1 MSDGGKGSKP
11 RPLSV
16 SNDEYANRW
25 DAIFGRDQKAKQEEA
40 LDALSKANQELG
52 LYDDAY
58 EFEDKITRNN
68 AETQQVQNFEL
79 DSSGKSL
86 L

>member
-16 SNDEYANRW
+16 SDQEYANRW
-25 DAIFGRDQKAKQEEA
+25 NAIFGKDSET
-40 LDALSKANQELG
+40 
-52 LYDDAY
+52 
-58 EFEDKITRNN
+58 DKITRNN
-68 AETQQVQNFEL
+68 EETQQVQNNEL
-79 DSSGKSL
+79 DPVGKSL

>member
-16 SNDEYANRW
+16 SDQEYATRW
-25 DAIFGRDQKAKQEEA
+25 DAIFATDSET
-40 LDALSKANQELG
+40 
-52 LYDDAY
+52 
-58 EFEDKITRNN
+58 DKPTRNN
-68 AETQQVQNFEL
+68 QETQQVQEFKVDN
-79 DSSGKSL
+79 SGKSL

>member
-11 RPLSV
+11 RPISV
-16 SNDEYANRW
+16 SDQEYANRW
-25 DAIFGRDQKAKQEEA
+25 NAIFGKDSEV
-40 LDALSKANQELG
+40 
-52 LYDDAY
+52 
-58 EFEDKITRNN
+58 DKITRNN
-68 AETQQVQNFEL
+68 QETQDLQEFTV

>member
-11 RPLSV
+11 RPYSV
-16 SNDEYANRW
+16 SDLEYATRW
-25 DAIFGRDQKAKQEEA
+25 DAIFNRDSET
-40 LDALSKANQELG
+40 
-52 LYDDAY
+52 
-58 EFEDKITRNN
+58 DKSTRNN
-68 AETQQVQNFEL
+68 QETQEAQNFEV

>member
-11 RPLSV
+11 RPYSV
-16 SNDEYANRW
+16 SNEEYANRW
-25 DAIFGRDQKAKQEEA
+25 DAIFGKTDSEC
-40 LDALSKANQELG
+40 
-52 LYDDAY
+52 
-58 EFEDKITRNN
+58 DKPTRSNE
-68 AETQQVQNFEL
+68 ETQQVQNSSL

>member
-1 MSDGGKGSKP
+1 MECIVGNPKPYLFGETKMSDGGKGSKP

-16 SNDEYANRW
+16 SDLEYATRW
-25 DAIFGRDQKAKQEEA
+25 DAIFNRDSEM
-40 LDALSKANQELG
+40 
-52 LYDDAY
+52 
-58 EFEDKITRNN
+58 DKPTRNN
-68 AETQQVQNFEL
+68 QETQEVQNFKV

>member
-16 SNDEYANRW
+16 SDQEYANRW
-25 DAIFGRDQKAKQEEA
+25 DAIFNRDSET
-40 LDALSKANQELG
+40 
-52 LYDDAY
+52 
-58 EFEDKITRNN
+58 DKTTRNN
-68 AETQQVQNFEL
+68 QETQEVQNFEV
-79 DSSGKSL
+79 DNSGKNL

>member
-16 SNDEYANRW
+16 ANEEYASRW
-25 DAIFGRDQKAKQEEA
+25 DAIFNRDSET
-40 LDALSKANQELG
+40 
-52 LYDDAY
+52 
-58 EFEDKITRNN
+58 DKPTRNN
-68 AETQQVQNFEL
+68 QETQQVQNFEV
-79 DSSGKSL
+79 DNSGKSL

>member
-16 SNDEYANRW
+16 SDQEYANRW
-25 DAIFGRDQKAKQEEA
+25 EAIFATDSET
-40 LDALSKANQELG
+40 
-52 LYDDAY
+52 
-58 EFEDKITRNN
+58 DKPTRNN
-68 AETQQVQNFEL
+68 AETQQVQNFEV

>member
-16 SNDEYANRW
+16 SDQEYADRW
-25 DAIFGRDQKAKQEEA
+25 NAIFGKDSET
-40 LDALSKANQELG
+40 
-52 LYDDAY
+52 
-58 EFEDKITRNN
+58 DKTTRNN
-68 AETQQVQNFEL
+68 SETQEVQNIEL
-79 DSSGKSL
+79 EPRGKSL

>member
-1 MSDGGKGSKP
+1 MSNGGKGSKP

-16 SNDEYANRW
+16 SDQEYANRW
-25 DAIFGRDQKAKQEEA
+25 NAIFAKDEY
-40 LDALSKANQELG
+40 
-52 LYDDAY
+52 YDILTT
-58 EFEDKITRNN
+58 EDCLVDSETNKVTRNN
-68 AETQQVQNFEL
+68 QETQEVQNFKV

>member
-16 SNDEYANRW
+16 SDQEYANRW
-25 DAIFGRDQKAKQEEA
+25 NAIFGKDSET
-40 LDALSKANQELG
+40 
-52 LYDDAY
+52 
-58 EFEDKITRNN
+58 DKITRNN
-68 AETQQVQNFEL
+68 EETQQVQNNEL
-79 DSSGKSL
+79 EPVGKSL

>member
-16 SNDEYANRW
+16 SDQEYANRW
-25 DAIFGRDQKAKQEEA
+25 DAIFGKDSETNKP
-40 LDALSKANQELG
+40 
-52 LYDDAY
+52 
-58 EFEDKITRNN
+58 TRNN
-68 AETQQVQNFEL
+68 QETQQVQEFKVDN
-79 DSSGKSL
+79 SGKSL

>member
-16 SNDEYANRW
+16 SDQEYANRW
-25 DAIFGRDQKAKQEEA
+25 NAIFGKDSET
-40 LDALSKANQELG
+40 
-52 LYDDAY
+52 
-58 EFEDKITRNN
+58 DKITRNN
-68 AETQQVQNFEL
+68 EETQQVQNIEL
-79 DSSGKSL
+79 EPVGKSL

>member
-16 SNDEYANRW
+16 SDQEYANRW
-25 DAIFGRDQKAKQEEA
+25 NAIFGKDSET
-40 LDALSKANQELG
+40 
-52 LYDDAY
+52 
-58 EFEDKITRNN
+58 DKITRNN
-68 AETQQVQNFEL
+68 AETQQVQNNEL
-79 DSSGKSL
+79 EPLGKSL

>member
-16 SNDEYANRW
+16 SDQEYANRW
-25 DAIFGRDQKAKQEEA
+25 DAIFNRDSET
-40 LDALSKANQELG
+40 
-52 LYDDAY
+52 
-58 EFEDKITRNN
+58 DKITRNN
-68 AETQQVQNFEL
+68 QETQDVQNLEV
-79 DSSGKSL
+79 DNSGKSL